1 MIEEHPK
8 VSVIVPMTR
17 PELGTQA
24 LASIRQQCYRG
35 EIETIVVEACDNS
48 LAQHWSITPVNRG
61 PVPYPGK
68 ARNLGVSHATGDVL
82 LFLDDDCTVEEDWV
96 ARNVQALK
104 QPAVGVVGARIR
116 GKSGTFFARCTDFA
130 NFGDYQHGRS
140 MDIPVAAASLAMPR
154 KLFHAISGFNE
165 TKRSSEDMDLCYR
178 VQQLGYRTVYRPD
191 IVVTHNHRRD
201 TLGKLLRHNY
211 AHGRE
216 SGLTTKIPYQS
227 LGLKNRLL
235 ASVRF
240 PPLFLLLLPL
250 IAIAAT
256 ARIVI
261 VNVRTNP
268 EVLLYVPVIFLA
280 KLVYEFGVFRHLLSA
295 AATMKHFS

>member
-17 PELGTQA
+17 PELSTQA
-24 LASIRQQCYRG
+24 LASIRQQCYKG
-35 EIETIVVEACDNS
+35 EIETIVVEACDHS
-48 LAQHWSITPVNRG
+48 LAQPWSITSVNRG

-116 GKSGTFFARCTDFA
+116 GKSGTFFARGTDFA

-140 MDIPVAAASLAMPR
+140 MDIPVAAASMAMPR
-154 KLFHAISGFNE
+154 KLFHAISGFDE
-165 TKRSSEDMDLCYR
+165 TKRSSEDMD
-178 VQQLGYRTVYRPD
+178 
-191 IVVTHNHRRD
+191 
-201 TLGKLLRHNY
+201 
-211 AHGRE
+211 GRE
-216 SGLTTKIPYQS
+216 SGLTTKILYQS